1 VKSEQQNQ
9 IIRELPLGF
18 KIYRNNCYTISHGD
32 FEIWVQTAKLRTGYS
47 CIVYFYV
54 GGKFGTSPLMFIGDE
69 HEIYAVLRKMY
80 PVLETESIEAA
91 VSELNNRVSELR
103 DYITSINI

>member
-1 VKSEQQNQ
+1 
-9 IIRELPLGF
+9 
-18 KIYRNNCYTISHGD
+18 
-32 FEIWVQTAKLRTGYS
+32 
-47 CIVYFYV
+47 
-54 GGKFGTSPLMFIGDE
+54 MFIGDE